1 MAQAAMRGA
10 NAAVVGI
17 LGAAL
22 YHPVWTSAIL
32 SPYDFAL
39 ALSGFVLLTV
49 WKTPPWI
56 VVIVLAAGGA
66 LLAGL

>member
-1 MAQAAMRGA
+1 MRGA

-22 YHPVWTSAIL
+22 YDPVWTSAVFTQK
-32 SPYDFAL
+32 DFTL
-39 ALSGFVLLTV
+39 ALTGFILLTV

-56 VVIVLAAGGA
+56 VVVISAVGGV
-66 LLAGL
+66 LLALS